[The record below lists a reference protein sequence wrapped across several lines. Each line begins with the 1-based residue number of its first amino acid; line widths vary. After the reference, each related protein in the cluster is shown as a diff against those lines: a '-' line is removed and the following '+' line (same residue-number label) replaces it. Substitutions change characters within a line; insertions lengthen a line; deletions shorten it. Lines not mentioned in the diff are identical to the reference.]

1 MVFHFAYATQK
12 WNNYRDQGRLTFSAP
27 LHQTPSR
34 RVASLFA
41 AWARDSKVSLL
52 AGLISF
58 KVSLFV
64 FKACQIEKDVTHPR
78 RFFPLVARDITDYYF
93 SLKLSI
99 YYVKICEH
107 AEISST
113 AFWRNHVNT
122 ASLFLVSTWHVT
134 VLWNRNVLYGLA
146 ISIAEATLLWTVTHR
161 SPFAGFLQ
169 EYRRLNTGHCMCNGK
184 LLIQTM
190 RFDFK
195 LHWWKLSYPFC
206 LFGISQKPPHLI
218 AWTSGWYLEVS
229 NQMRLAAIIC

>member
-1 MVFHFAYATQK
+1 MRRRNETITEIKA
-12 WNNYRDQGRLTFSAP
+12 GSLS
-27 LHQTPSR
+27 PSR
-34 RVASLFA
+34 RIALLFA

-64 FKACQIEKDVTHPR
+64 FTACQIEKDVTHPR

-113 AFWRNHVNT
+113 AFWRNHLKT
-122 ASLFLVSTWHVT
+122 ARLFLVSTWHVT

-146 ISIAEATLLWTVTHR
+146 ISIAEATLLWTL
-161 SPFAGFLQ
+161 S
-169 EYRRLNTGHCMCNGK
+169 NT
-184 LLIQTM
+184 
-190 RFDFK
+190 
-195 LHWWKLSYPFC
+195 
-206 LFGISQKPPHLI
+206 QKPLCRF
-218 AWTSGWYLEVS
+218 SSEV
-229 NQMRLAAIIC
+229 QTAEHRPLHV